1 MSTLLAGTGSFVQLA
16 ATAATASSLFAGT
29 GAFSTLLAGTGSLVS
44 LSAGTSTFSTLF
56 AATGSVSTLLA
67 GTGTF
72 TSLLAG
78 TGTFV
83 QLSAS
88 TGTFVQLAATAA
100 SVSSL
105 AAATGSFSTLLAGTG
120 TFLGPLGAH
129 GLSTAGFTTTTAQ
142 LGVYAGGSG
151 AAPAASTAFVQGAAA
166 SSASGL
172 ALQLQP
178 SGGALYSARS
188 ILDDGFGNTTLAS
201 TNGGSTASAPL
212 FVQYGAL
219 AAGSNLYIELGKAQT
234 SNQAAAFGFS
244 NTATP
249 ALNTA
254 TMSVFG
260 GPLLSINGNGLVS
273 TPHNTLDD
281 GGGSITA
288 LGTLTLG
295 NGTTQRVSQ
304 LSLYGSIV
312 AATGYF
318 CGLGVSSGQ
327 TQYNSQN
334 THIFYSPDQPLRAAR
349 RALLPGRSG
358 QHHHRGLRHRAGRLL
373 PGVAQPGQHVH
384 HHPVHAGRHHREQRL
399 HAGVHLD
406 SGATMPLYLQPSGGV
421 LRSANNVLDDG
432 AGNVS
437 AAGTLSLGTNNVAS
451 AVALSLYGSTANA
464 TGYFYGLGCAS
475 GTASGAL
482 QYYSQLQHNWYS
494 QTTATGTTVNTMNLG
509 ATGTL
514 GLLGTLVMRNTNNIT
529 TQVGTFTFPSSP
541 GTLALASFTPSYVV
555 ATSSTVSGSQ
565 FTTWTLRNSTS
576 DWSVS
581 GVQFTTTLSS
591 TATWLFTCYAS
602 ATVGQQ
608 LLCEVSIVNSASSG
622 SSQPGYTFQGS
633 TSSPQTI
640 SMIAGFSGSLGG
652 GTLSV
657 SIVSNITTASAL
669 FTGQRIA

>member
-1 MSTLLAGTGSFVQLA
+1 MSTLLAGTGTFVQLA
-16 ATAATASSLFAGT
+16 ATAATASSLFAAT
-29 GAFSTLLAGTGSLVS
+29 GSVLTLLAGTGSFVS
-44 LSAGTSTFSTLF
+44 LSAGTGTFSTLF
-56 AATGSVSTLLA
+56 AATGSLVSLSAGA
-67 GTGTF
+67 GTF
-72 TSLLAG
+72 SSLLAG

-188 ILDDGFGNTTLAS
+188 TLDDGFGNTTLAS

-334 THIFYSPDQPLRAAR
+334 THIFYSQTSPSAPRV
-349 RALLPGRSG
+349 ALFYLDG
-358 QHHHRGLRHRAGRLL
+358 AGNTTTA
-373 PGVAQPGQHVH
+373 GFAIAQGGFFQGSPSLGSTFITTPFTQVGTT
-384 HHPVHAGRHHREQRL
+384 ASNGFMQ
-399 HAGVHLD
+399 AYTSD

-432 AGNVS
+432 AGNMS